1 MLIAMVISL
10 FAACK
15 NGSQAV
21 NTNQNTAYA
30 CPMHSEV
37 TGKMGDKCSK
47 CGMDLTPAKMAAT
60 SAAHANAAMYA
71 CPMHPEMTGKMGD
84 KCSKCGMDLMPVK
97 GVATA
102 AMLTGNPLSTVY
114 DSYFNLKTA
123 LAKDD
128 GKGAQS
134 AAKSLFDGIANV
146 PMDKLTLDQH
156 SIWMKFQ
163 TKLSADAARIKGLD
177 ETVKQRK
184 YFVALSENMHEVM
197 QVIKTD
203 QPVYYQNCPMYDGG
217 KGANWLSLDSKINN
231 PYYGKAMQ
239 TCGKTVETIK

>member
-1 MLIAMVISL
+1 MLIVVAMAL

-21 NTNQNTAYA
+21 KTNQNAAYA

-47 CGMDLTPAKMAAT
+47 CGMNLTLAKGAAI
-60 SAAHANAAMYA
+60 AAAL
-71 CPMHPEMTGKMGD
+71 P
-84 KCSKCGMDLMPVK
+84 
-97 GVATA
+97 
-102 AMLTGNPLSTVY
+102 TGNPLSSVY
-114 DSYFNLKTA
+114 DLYFNLKNA

-146 PMDKLTLDQH
+146 PMDKLTADQH

-163 TKLSADAARIKGLD
+163 TKLSADAGRIKGVD
-177 ETVKQRK
+177 ENAQQRK
-184 YFVALSENMHEVM
+184 YFVSLSANMHEVM
-197 QVIKTD
+197 KVIKAD

-217 KGANWLSLDSKINN
+217 KGANWLSLDSKISN